1 MISDQW
7 DVVHVPFPFTDRA
20 AVKKRPAAVLTNR
33 VFNLVAGHIIMMMI
47 TKRDESAWPND
58 YDLQRWEQ
66 AGLKFPSWTRLKL
79 FTLENSLLIDKL
91 GMIPPVDVAGFQATA
106 KMALW

>member
-1 MISDQW
+1 
-7 DVVHVPFPFTDRA
+7 
-20 AVKKRPAAVLTNR
+20 
-33 VFNLVAGHIIMMMI
+33 MMMI